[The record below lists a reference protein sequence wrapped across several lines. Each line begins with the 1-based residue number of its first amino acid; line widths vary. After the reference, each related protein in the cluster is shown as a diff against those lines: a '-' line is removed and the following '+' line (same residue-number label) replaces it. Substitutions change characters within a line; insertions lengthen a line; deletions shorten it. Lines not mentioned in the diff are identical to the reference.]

1 MSRGGQGPGSRN
13 SKFYGWFGQALTAK
27 RIIVPGRYGAYMYT
41 YSNVIVQEDAREL
54 RHGSLESG
62 SPARRAVQL
71 RTYPRVE
78 SYQVLENVELDLLN
92 HVVKI
97 ALWQT
102 ANLAHKIEQATSLRL
117 TFQPSTAHLNVMTP
131 RISFMDRLSIP
142 SSSCS
147 NGLLARVKSG
157 GGDRLPSKLRSSV
170 ISSGKGASSRAFYD
184 LDLEDFDSSLGCPLK
199 NYENATLALVG
210 GKALQCWRLTKHG
223 FPVPTAFII
232 PTYVYSLHVEEAGVA
247 GLIQE
252 VFKSELMNKSCRP
265 ANEAKLESIREA
277 IMTTPLQKEVVENLG
292 TFLDAMKDGTRVAV
306 RSSGSAEDLASQS
319 FAGQYDTF
327 LYKQTIEEVEESVK
341 ACWAR

>member
-1 MSRGGQGPGSRN
+1 MSR
-13 SKFYGWFGQALTAK
+13 
-27 RIIVPGRYGAYMYT
+27 
-41 YSNVIVQEDAREL
+41 
-54 RHGSLESG
+54 
-62 SPARRAVQL
+62 
-71 RTYPRVE
+71 
-78 SYQVLENVELDLLN
+78 
-92 HVVKI
+92 
-97 ALWQT
+97 
-102 ANLAHKIEQATSLRL
+102 
-117 TFQPSTAHLNVMTP
+117 

-142 SSSCS
+142 TSSCS
-147 NGLLARVKSG
+147 NGLRARIASG
-157 GGDRLPSKLRSSV
+157 GGERLPSTLRSSV
-170 ISSGKGASSRAFYD
+170 ISNGNGASTRAFYD
-184 LDLEDFDSSLGCPLK
+184 LDFETFDSSLGCPLK

-265 ANEAKLESIREA
+265 ATEAKLERIQEA
-277 IMTTPLQKEVVENLG
+277 IMTTPLQKEVVENLS